1 MIDHSGRARTFYQ
14 RKSPDVTSAVNSCP
28 VSCMHYVSFDELQ
41 ELETARDHGV
51 ADDHRHFG
59 HTSTRGYIAPTPLH
73 VARSSSDSNH
83 KSSFYH
89 HFRNKCCGTLVAGF
103 FHQMFRASIDVSIN
117 PSCVVC
123 DHRQSRPSVRRGV
136 AMIVPASR
144 SLAVI
149 PSFSNAW
156 QMLRICEPSSS

>member
-1 MIDHSGRARTFYQ
+1 MYLSTNSKSWKRHVTMGWRMIIGTLGTPPREDTLRQ
-14 RKSPDVTSAVNSCP
+14 
-28 VSCMHYVSFDELQ
+28 
-41 ELETARDHGV
+41 
-51 ADDHRHFG
+51 HRC
-59 HTSTRGYIAPTPLH
+59 TWH
-73 VARSSSDSNH
+73 VAPPTRITRAHSITTFATNAAVRWSLVSSIRCFAH
-83 KSSFYH
+83 QLT
-89 HFRNKCCGTLVAGF
+89 FRLT
-103 FHQMFRASIDVSIN
+103 